1 MSLLNIDLAKAVGT
15 AIEKTLEPHLSKFGE
30 LHEIR
35 KLLEELVA
43 IEKRREAAAA
53 IEMTRVTGNIGR

>member
-1 MSLLNIDLAKAVGT
+1 M
-15 AIEKTLEPHLSKFGE
+15 SKFGE